1 MIDDAPS
8 AGRIRWGWFIVWAIV
23 MAVLPLVIDDVHT
36 LSLMAI
42 TSLAGLSLALMWG
55 YAGILS
61 FGHAAYFG
69 LGAYVYAIAAVNM
82 GESTGP
88 LLLSILVP
96 AIVAAV
102 IGAMMFWGRIGD
114 VYLGVITLV
123 VSLIL
128 FKFMNATAG
137 DAYRIGDAR
146 LGGFNG
152 IPGFQILNVP
162 GDPAAQIF
170 GTPFYYVVAV
180 CLLLCYLLCRWI
192 LSTSFGRTLVGIRE
206 NELRV
211 ELLGYD
217 VPAHKTA
224 VFTIGAAMCGLAG
237 AFFAMWAEI
246 VTPGVFALGM
256 SAEMIVWVIAG
267 GLGTL
272 IGPMLGA
279 AALTLLKLLLGQQTL
294 IDNSLVLGAIMV
306 IVVLL
311 IPKGIVPTVAGWFG
325 RREQSV
331 ANRRGQAASRRRR
344 GGAAGQGAAS
354 GAGSGTTGATP

>member
-8 AGRIRWGWFIVWAIV
+8 AGRIRWGWLAVWVAV
-23 MAVLPLVIDDVHT
+23 MAVLPLVFDDVHT

-69 LGAYVYAIAAVNM
+69 LGAYTYAIAAVNF
-82 GESTGP
+82 GESTVP
-88 LLLSILVP
+88 LLLAIVVP
-96 AIVAAV
+96 AAAAAV

-162 GDPAAQIF
+162 GDPSWQLF

-180 CLLLCYLLCRWI
+180 CLVLCYLLCRG
-192 LSTSFGRTLVGIRE
+192 LLATAFGRTLIGIRE
-206 NELRV
+206 NEVRV

-224 VFTIGAAMCGLAG
+224 VFTIGAAMAGLSG

-246 VTPGVFALGM
+246 VTPGVFALGL

-279 AALTLLKLLLGQQTL
+279 AALTLLKLLLGQQTV

-306 IVVLL
+306 LVVLL
-311 IPKGIVPTVAGWFG
+311 IPKGIVPTLTGWRR
-325 RREQSV
+325 RRERAV
-331 ANRRGQAASRRRR
+331 ATRRGQLSGRRRR
-344 GGAAGQGAAS
+344 SPSGGTGAA
-354 GAGSGTTGATP
+354 T

>member
-8 AGRIRWGWFIVWAIV
+8 AGRIRWGWFIAWVIL
-23 MAVLPLVIDDVHT
+23 MAVLPLVFDDTQT

-42 TSLAGLSLALMWG
+42 TALAGLSLALMWG

-69 LGAYVYAIAAVNM
+69 LGAYTYAIAAVNF
-82 GESTGP
+82 GESTVP
-88 LLLSILVP
+88 VLLSILVP
-96 AIVAAV
+96 ALLAAA

-137 DAYRIGDAR
+137 DAYKIGEAR

-162 GDPAAQIF
+162 GDPSAQIF
-170 GTPFYYVVAV
+170 GLPFYYVTAT
-180 CLLLCYLLCRWI
+180 CLALCYLLCRWI
-192 LSTSFGRTLVGIRE
+192 LSTAFGRTLVGIRE

-217 VPAHKTA
+217 VPAHKTV
-224 VFTIGAAMCGLAG
+224 VFTIGAGMAGLSG

-246 VTPGVFALGM
+246 VTPGVFALGL

-272 IGPMLGA
+272 IGPMMGA
-279 AALTLLKLLLGQQTL
+279 AALTLLKLMLGQQTM

-311 IPKGIVPTVAGWFG
+311 IPKGIVPTVAGWRG
-325 RREQSV
+325 RRERSV
-331 ANRRGQAASRRRR
+331 ASRRGQASGRKRRAPTS
-344 GGAAGQGAAS
+344 AAG
-354 GAGSGTTGATP
+354 AGTGSAP

>member
-8 AGRIRWGWFIVWAIV
+8 AGRIRWGWFIAWLVV
-23 MAVLPLVIDDVHT
+23 MAVLPLVFDDTQT

-42 TSLAGLSLALMWG
+42 TALAGLSLALMWG

-69 LGAYVYAIAAVNM
+69 LGAYTYAVAAVNF
-82 GESTGP
+82 GESTVP
-88 LLLSILVP
+88 VLLSIVVP
-96 AIVAAV
+96 ALLAAV
-102 IGAMMFWGRIGD
+102 IGALMFWGRIGD

-162 GDPAAQIF
+162 GDPSAQIF
-170 GTPFYYVVAV
+170 GVPFYYVIAV
-180 CLLLCYLLCRWI
+180 CLALCYLLCRWI

-224 VFTIGAAMCGLAG
+224 VFTIGAGMAGLSG

-279 AALTLLKLLLGQQTL
+279 AALTLLKLMLGQQTL

-311 IPKGIVPTVAGWFG
+311 IPKGIVPTVAGWRG
-325 RREQSV
+325 RRERAV
-331 ANRRGQAASRRRR
+331 ASRRGQASGRKRR
-344 GGAAGQGAAS
+344 GAAAPTAS
-354 GAGSGTTGATP
+354 GDGAGSAS

>member
-1 MIDDAPS
+1 
-8 AGRIRWGWFIVWAIV
+8 
-23 MAVLPLVIDDVHT
+23 MAVLPLVFDDAHT
-36 LSLMAI
+36 LTLMAI
-42 TSLAGLSLALMWG
+42 TAIAGLSLALMWG

-69 LGAYVYAIAAVNM
+69 LGAYTYAIAAVNM

-88 LLLSILVP
+88 LLLSIVVP
-96 AIVAAV
+96 ALVAAV

-162 GDPAAQIF
+162 GDPAAQVY
-170 GTPFYYVVAV
+170 GVPFYYVVAV
-180 CLLLCYLLCRWI
+180 CLLLCYLVCRWI
-192 LSTSFGRTLVGIRE
+192 LSTAFGRTLVGIRE

-224 VFTIGAAMCGLAG
+224 VFTIGAAMAGLSG

-272 IGPMLGA
+272 IGPMMGA
-279 AALTLLKLLLGQQTL
+279 AALTLLKLMLGQQTL

-306 IVVLL
+306 VVVLL
-311 IPKGIVPTVAGWFG
+311 IPKGIVPTVAGWRRG
-325 RREQSV
+325 RERAS
-331 ANRRGQAASRRRR
+331 ASRRGQQSMRRRR
-344 GGAAGQGAAS
+344 PATGGDPGDDPGGATRAGAARAG
-354 GAGSGTTGATP
+354 GAEATS

>member
-1 MIDDAPS
+1 MIDDAGA
-8 AGRIRWGWFIVWAIV
+8 AGRIRWGWFIAWAVV
-23 MAVLPLVIDDVHT
+23 MGLVPLAVGDVHT
-36 LSLMAI
+36 ASLLVITALSA
-42 TSLAGLSLALMWG
+42 LSLALMWG

-69 LGAYVYAIAAVNM
+69 LGAYVYAVAAVNI
-82 GESTGP
+82 GESTAP
-88 LLLSILVP
+88 LILAILIP
-96 AIVAAV
+96 ALVAAV
-102 IGAMMFWGRIGD
+102 IGALMFWGRIGD

-137 DAYRIGDAR
+137 DAYRIGEAR

-162 GDPAAQIF
+162 GDPAEQIY
-170 GTPFYYVVAV
+170 GIPFYYVIAI

-192 LSTSFGRTLVGIRE
+192 LASSFGRTLMGIRE
-206 NELRV
+206 NELRIA
-211 ELLGYD
+211 LLGYD

-224 VFTIGAAMCGLAG
+224 IFTLSAAMAGLAG

-279 AALTLLKLLLGQQTL
+279 AALTLLKLALGQQTV

-306 IVVLL
+306 VVVLL
-311 IPKGIVPTVAGWFG
+311 IPRGIVPTVVAWRSRRERQVAG
-325 RREQSV
+325 RRGES
-331 ANRRGQAASRRRR
+331 AARRRR
-344 GGAAGQGAAS
+344 LPGSPRQGGAA
-354 GAGSGTTGATP
+354 

>member
-1 MIDDAPS
+1 MIHDAPS
-8 AGRIRWGWFIVWAIV
+8 AGRIRWGWFIAWVVV
-23 MAVLPLVIDDVHT
+23 MAVLPLVFDDTHT

-42 TSLAGLSLALMWG
+42 TALAGLSLALMWG

-69 LGAYVYAIAAVNM
+69 LGAYTYAIAAVNF
-82 GESTGP
+82 GESTVP
-88 LLLSILVP
+88 LLLSIVVP
-96 AIVAAV
+96 ALLAAV

-137 DAYRIGDAR
+137 DAYKIGEAR

-162 GDPAAQIF
+162 GDPSAQIF
-170 GTPFYYVVAV
+170 GVPFYYVIAV
-180 CLLLCYLLCRWI
+180 CLALCYLLCRWI
-192 LSTSFGRTLVGIRE
+192 LSTAFGRTLVGIRE

-224 VFTIGAAMCGLAG
+224 VFTIGAGMAGLSG

-272 IGPMLGA
+272 IGPMMGA
-279 AALTLLKLLLGQQTL
+279 AALTLLKLMLGQQTL

-311 IPKGIVPTVAGWFG
+311 IPKGIVPTVAGWRS
-325 RREQSV
+325 RRERSV
-331 ANRRGQAASRRRR
+331 ASRRGQASGRKRRTVAVP
-344 GGAAGQGAAS
+344 AAPGD
-354 GAGSGTTGATP
+354 GAGSAS

>member
-1 MIDDAPS
+1 MIDKGAFS
-8 AGRIRWGWFIVWAIV
+8 GRIRWGWFVAWGV
-23 MAVLPLVIDDVHT
+23 MMALLPLVIADSHT
-36 LSLMAI
+36 LALMAI
-42 TSLAGLSLALMWG
+42 TALAALSLSLMWG

-61 FGHAAYFG
+61 FGHAAYYG
-69 LGAYVYAIAAVNM
+69 LGAYTYAIAAVNL
-82 GESTGP
+82 GESTVA
-88 LLLSILVP
+88 LLLAILVP
-96 AIVAAV
+96 ALLAAV

-128 FKFMNATAG
+128 FKFFNATAG

-152 IPGFQILNVP
+152 IPGFQVLNVP

-170 GTPFYYVVAV
+170 GTPFYYVVAA
-180 CLLLCYLLCRWI
+180 CLMLCYLLCRWL

-211 ELLGYD
+211 ELLGYH

-224 VFTIGAAMCGLAG
+224 VFTIGAAMAGLAG

-272 IGPMLGA
+272 IGPMMGA

-294 IDNSLVLGAIMV
+294 IDNSLVLGAIMIV
-306 IVVLL
+306 VVLL
-311 IPKGIVPTVAGWFG
+311 IPRGIVPTVVGWRS
-325 RREQSV
+325 RRERVV
-331 ANRRGQAASRRRR
+331 ASRRGQASARRRR
-344 GGAAGQGAAS
+344 PGAPTGDAPAPGRGSGAAS
-354 GAGSGTTGATP
+354 S

>member
-8 AGRIRWGWFIVWAIV
+8 AGRIRWGWFIAWLVV
-23 MAVLPLVIDDVHT
+23 MAVLPLVFDDTQT

-42 TSLAGLSLALMWG
+42 TALAGLSLALMWG

-69 LGAYVYAIAAVNM
+69 LGAYTYAIAAVNF
-82 GESTGP
+82 GESTVP
-88 LLLSILVP
+88 VLLSIVVP
-96 AIVAAV
+96 ALLAAV

-162 GDPAAQIF
+162 GDPSAQIF
-170 GTPFYYVVAV
+170 GVPFYYVIAV
-180 CLLLCYLLCRWI
+180 CLALCYLLCRWI

-224 VFTIGAAMCGLAG
+224 VFTIGAGMAGLSG

-279 AALTLLKLLLGQQTL
+279 AALTLLKLMLGQQTL

-306 IVVLL
+306 VVVLL
-311 IPKGIVPTVAGWFG
+311 IPKGIVPTVAGWRG
-325 RREQSV
+325 RRERSV
-331 ANRRGQAASRRRR
+331 ASRRGQASGRKRR
-344 GGAAGQGAAS
+344 GVAAPAAPS
-354 GAGSGTTGATP
+354 ASGDGAGSAP